1 MPLTPADVANVT
13 FSKPPIGKRGY
24 HEDEVDAFLDL
35 LEAELAGLI
44 EENNDLRNHIE
55 QLDQQQRATPVDT
68 GRRLFPV
75 EPPRPV
81 MAPAPPPME
90 QSSPAGD
97 HNVHAAKVLG
107 LAQAMADRLA
117 GEAKA
122 EADAMVGDAHTRAEQ
137 VLFDARVKAEGLVN
151 EATTRADTML
161 TDARS
166 SAEAVEQKFREK
178 VASLEREVTRRHTEI
193 IGTLGQEKCALEKKI
208 EDLRAVEREYRTRLK
223 TYLAAQLQELDQA
236 GSGGPAALV
245 GNRQGLVTSQAGA
258 RAEAGSR

>member
-1 MPLTPADVANVT
+1 
-13 FSKPPIGKRGY
+13 
-24 HEDEVDAFLDL
+24 
-35 LEAELAGLI
+35 
-44 EENNDLRNHIE
+44 
-55 QLDQQQRATPVDT
+55 
-68 GRRLFPV
+68 
-75 EPPRPV
+75 
-81 MAPAPPPME
+81 ME
-90 QSSPAGD
+90 QSSSAGD

-193 IGTLGQEKCALEKKI
+193 IGALGQEKCALDKKI

-245 GNRQGLVTSQAGA
+245 GNRQGLVASQAGA

>member
-1 MPLTPADVANVT
+1 MPLTPADVANVA

-55 QLDQQQRATPVDT
+55 RLDQQQRATPVDT
-68 GRRLFPV
+68 GAGLFPV
-75 EPPRPV
+75 EPPAPV

-90 QSSPAGD
+90 QSSSAGD

-107 LAQAMADRLA
+107 LAQAMADQLA

-137 VLFDARVKAEGLVN
+137 VLLDARVKAEGLVN
-151 EATTRADTML
+151 EATARADIML
-161 TDARS
+161 TDARN
-166 SAEAVEQKFREK
+166 SADAVEQKFREK
-178 VASLEREVTRRHTEI
+178 VASLEREVTRRRTEI
-193 IGTLGQEKCALEKKI
+193 IDALGQEKDALEKKI

-223 TYLAAQLQELDQA
+223 TYLAAQLRELDKA

-245 GNRQGLVTSQAGA
+245 GNRQGSVASQPAA
-258 RAEAGSR
+258 HVEAGSR